1 MKLLQKLVMQYVG
14 MNNRLKSENILRRN
28 ILQNKI
34 ISLNEIIKPGF
45 NFGTVTRKDNPKEY
59 FASSILNKIYSLNI
73 SAENSIITNDVF
85 LSIYLYRYIYELY
98 VKVFYIFSGSSEEQ
112 ILLRL
117 KEFFENKEW
126 RLKDILEKINDNFIP
141 PEFKESHGEKYKSIC
156 QFVHP
161 NHESFKLCFN
171 RTDDQ
176 QFEFLIPN
184 INLTIWHSVGIVKF
198 FSDAKIL
205 NFDKNINQKDLISIQ
220 ALEIK

>member
-1 MKLLQKLVMQYVG
+1 MG

-73 SAENSIITNDVF
+73 SAENSLIANDVF

-98 VKVFYIFSGSSEEQ
+98 IKVFYIFSGSSEEQ

-117 KEFFENKEW
+117 NEFFENKKW
-126 RLKDILEKINDNFIP
+126 IFKDILNEINDDFIP
-141 PEFKESHGEKYKSIC
+141 PKFKESHDEKYNSIC
-156 QFVHP
+156 RFVHP
-161 NHESFKLCFN
+161 NHESFKLHLG

-184 INLTIWHSVGIVKF
+184 INLTIWHSVGIVKL
-198 FSDAKIL
+198 FSDEKIL
-205 NFDKNINQKDLISIQ
+205 NLDKNINQE
-220 ALEIK
+220 ALNSMQTT

>member
-1 MKLLQKLVMQYVG
+1 MMKLLQKLAMQYMG
-14 MNNRLKSENILRRN
+14 MNNRLKSENILRKN
-28 ILQNKI
+28 ILQSKI
-34 ISLNEIIKPGF
+34 ILLNEIIKPGF

-73 SAENSIITNDVF
+73 SAENSLITNDVF

-98 VKVFYIFSGSSEEQ
+98 IKVFYIFSGSSEEQ

-117 KEFFENKEW
+117 NEFFENKEW
-126 RLKDILEKINDNFIP
+126 ILKNILNEINDNFIP
-141 PEFKESHGEKYKSIC
+141 PKFKESHGEKYKSIC
-156 QFVHP
+156 RFVHP
-161 NHESFKLCFN
+161 NHESFKLHLN

-184 INLTIWHSVGIVKF
+184 INLTIWHSVGIVKL

-220 ALEIK
+220 AE